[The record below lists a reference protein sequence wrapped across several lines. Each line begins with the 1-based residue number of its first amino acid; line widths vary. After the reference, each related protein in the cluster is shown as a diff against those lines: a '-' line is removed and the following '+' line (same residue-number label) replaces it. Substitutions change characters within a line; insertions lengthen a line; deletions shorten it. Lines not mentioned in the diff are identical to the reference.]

1 MIFALSATPMTQP
14 PSTVSCQ
21 WQSPVG
27 PLLLAAS
34 DTALRGI
41 WFVDQTGIPPWAKRA
56 PQVHGHP
63 ILDETLA
70 QLQGY
75 FSGERRDFDL
85 PLDLS
90 CGTEFQQAVWRQL
103 QHIPYGESCSYSDV
117 AQAVGRP
124 SAVRAVGGAVGRNP
138 LGIVLPCHRVLGQQG
153 QLTGYTGG
161 LARKAALLWLETS

>member
-1 MIFALSATPMTQP
+1 
-14 PSTVSCQ
+14 
-21 WQSPVG
+21 
-27 PLLLAAS
+27 LLLAAS

-41 WFVDQTGIPPWAKRA
+41 WFVDQAGIPPWATRA

-75 FSGERRDFDL
+75 FSGERRNFDL

-124 SAVRAVGGAVGRNP
+124 RAVRAVGGAVGRNP